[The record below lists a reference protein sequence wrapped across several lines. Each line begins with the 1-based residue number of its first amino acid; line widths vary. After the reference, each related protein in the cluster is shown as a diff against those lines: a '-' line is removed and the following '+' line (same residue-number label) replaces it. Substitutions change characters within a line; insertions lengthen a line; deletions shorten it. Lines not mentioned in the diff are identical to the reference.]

1 MLNLKIVDPNEKE
14 SDKNPLQ
21 KEDKKEDDGRK
32 KPSLY
37 RALWATFKHE
47 ILVTAGWKLCNDLLV
62 FVNPQLL
69 KALLAFLGSG
79 ESNCDENDP
88 ACPKPDPNVSVI
100 PEPNWAG
107 YLYAVGILLTAL
119 LTTFVLQRYWYHCT
133 RVGVHVRCALT
144 AMIYR
149 KSLKVN
155 FSNEN
160 TTVGEVVN
168 YMSVDAQRFQ
178 D

>member
-1 MLNLKIVDPNEKE
+1 M
-14 SDKNPLQ
+14 
-21 KEDKKEDDGRK
+21 
-32 KPSLY
+32 
-37 RALWATFKHE
+37 
-47 ILVTAGWKLCNDLLV
+47 NDILV

-69 KALLAFLGSG
+69 KALLAFLGSD
-79 ESNCDENDP
+79 ESSCDPVSDP
-88 ACPKPDPNVSVI
+88 TCPPNPDPDTPPV
-100 PEPNWAG
+100 PLPNWAG
-107 YLYAVGILLTAL
+107 YLYAVGILVTAL

-155 FSNEN
+155 FANEG